1 MPLYLTATE
10 IIRLHDAEIGP
21 DEPAGVDL
29 SLVESAAFRP
39 RQSAFGE
46 DAYPTLHLKAA
57 ALLHSLV
64 CNHCFVSG
72 NKRTA
77 TLAVHT
83 FYAING
89 YELTAEAGDLVA
101 LMLAVAKSYVES
113 EDDGESRDVEEIADR
128 LSRMVEPIKHDDP
141 AFGWD

>member
-1 MPLYLTATE
+1 VTLYLTAQQ
-10 IIRLHDAEIGP
+10 IVAIHDAEVDP
-21 DEPAGVDL
+21 DEPPGVDL
-29 SLVESAAFRP
+29 GLVASAAGRP
-39 RQSAFGE
+39 RQTVFGE

-64 CNHCFVSG
+64 CNHPFVSG

-89 YELTAEAGDLVA
+89 YELTAEPGTIVA
-101 LMLAVAKSYVES
+101 LMLAVAQSYVETDRGS
-113 EDDGESRDVEEIADR
+113 DGELEEIAAR
-128 LSRMVEPIKHDDP
+128 LEMMVEPIKHDDP
-141 AFGWD
+141 AFGLD